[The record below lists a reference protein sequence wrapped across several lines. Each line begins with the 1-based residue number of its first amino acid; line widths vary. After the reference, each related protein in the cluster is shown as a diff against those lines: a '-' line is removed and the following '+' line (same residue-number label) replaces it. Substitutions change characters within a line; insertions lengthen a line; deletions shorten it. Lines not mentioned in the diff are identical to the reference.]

1 MTSSS
6 FREMPWYL
14 QVLMFFGLAVVVV
27 AAGEWLP
34 ISPVKSAR
42 SQLATLNQQDQTLMQ
57 QVNSLEVYR
66 RRFAEFRA
74 ETDAMQKQLET
85 LQAIVP
91 ADKDQDEFLRMV
103 QGAAISSGIE
113 IRKMDSG
120 NVVPRDYH
128 YEMPF
133 SVELDGPYYGVLDF
147 FGRLS
152 RLSRVINV
160 GDVAFSGLGPS
171 DKTKIPE
178 RPGTTVKATLTLVT
192 FFTKNDDA
200 TPAPGKAVP
209 APVKR

>member
-1 MTSSS
+1 MGTS

-14 QVLMFFGLAVVVV
+14 QVLIFFGLAVVIV

-34 ISPVKSAR
+34 ISPVKTAR
-42 SQLATLNQQDQTLMQ
+42 EQLVTLNQQEQTLTQ

-66 RRFAEFRA
+66 RRFSEFRA

-85 LQAIVP
+85 LKAIVP
-91 ADKDQDEFLRMV
+91 ADKDLDEFLRMV
-103 QGAAISSGIE
+103 QGAAASSGIE
-113 IRKMDSG
+113 IRKMVSG
-120 NVVPRDYH
+120 NIVPRDYH

-160 GDVAFSGLGPS
+160 GDVAFTGLS
-171 DKTKIPE
+171 STEKTKVPE
-178 RPGTTVKATLTLVT
+178 RPGTTVKASLTLVT
-192 FFTKNDDA
+192 FFTNNDDGA
-200 TPAPGKAVP
+200 PASGKPNP
-209 APVKR
+209 AQAKH